1 MGYVGIGE
9 GFKLESVTA
18 RQFMLMN
25 YAFHARFGVDIRVTW
40 ATRDTAEQI
49 RLLSKYYRRTNRNTG
64 KWWDG
69 SWWEKRP
76 GMTTTVAT
84 PGTSRHERGY
94 AADVRSFEWSYNR
107 QMAEWARTNASLY
120 GFAFNVSG
128 EPWHIDR
135 VVKMRI
141 TSGRQRALGS
151 ASSTTPT
158 QQNTPRPTPI
168 ETPPPAVPAA
178 AQQRG
183 QNDMMVRNMSKS
195 GSRPGWAGVLAPG
208 FAHSFSSPENAETAQ
223 KFYNARSDY
232 LEVKDWGEVTVL
244 ANSCGIPPEL
254 IPPAGR
260 TLILKPNS

>member
-9 GFKLESVTA
+9 GFKLEAVTA

-25 YAFHARFGVDIRVTW
+25 HAFHTRFGVDIRVTW
-40 ATRDTAEQI
+40 ATRDSAEQI
-49 RLLSKYYRRTNRNTG
+49 RLLNKYYRRTKRNTG

-69 SWWEKRP
+69 SYWEKRP

-135 VVKMRI
+135 VVSMRI
-141 TSGRQRALGS
+141 TSGRQRALGT
-151 ASSTTPT
+151 AESTVPKPST
-158 QQNTPRPTPI
+158 
-168 ETPPPAVPAA
+168 VPAA
-178 AQQRG
+178 PRPSAPATPAPDFQLPGKDDDMLVIIANSKGYVAVRG
-183 QNDMMVRNMSKS
+183 GGWNHQFPNQASYKVWREVMEKS
-195 GSRPGWAGVLAPG
+195 GHKLPEVLTVADFTFKAVSRAVG
-208 FAHSFSSPENAETAQ
+208 
-223 KFYNARSDY
+223 
-232 LEVKDWGEVTVL
+232 
-244 ANSCGIPPEL
+244 
-254 IPPAGR
+254 
-260 TLILKPNS
+260 